1 MQAERI
7 FLPSTCLQRQHND
20 LLIRHIDLL
29 HQVVS
34 SVKQRH
40 LFIIHGWAVLPDHL
54 HALIELPVNDSDYA
68 TR

>member
-1 MQAERI
+1 M
-7 FLPSTCLQRQHND
+7 
-20 LLIRHIDLL
+20 LIRHIDLL